1 MWTEKFAVENYVYG
15 TAPAQPL
22 LDQAHH
28 LTAGQ
33 SALVLADGE
42 GRNGVFL
49 AERGLQVT
57 SLDGAPTGVAKAER
71 LAAERGVTLDARIAD
86 LRGWDWQE
94 AAFDV
99 VVGVFFQFADPAF
112 RAAIFTGIRRTVK
125 PGGLVLL
132 HGFSTDQMGYA
143 SGGPGRL
150 AHLYTTELL
159 AEAFA
164 GWDVLR
170 LESYVA
176 DLDEGSG
183 HRGPAALMDLVAR
196 KPA

>member
-1 MWTEKFAVENYVYG
+1 MWTEKFAVEDYVYG
-15 TAPAQPL
+15 TAPAQFL

-49 AERGLQVT
+49 AKRGMAVT
-57 SLDGAPTGVAKAER
+57 SLDGAPTGVAKARR
-71 LAAERGVTLDARIAD
+71 LAVARGVALRALLGD
-86 LRGWDWQE
+86 LRDWPWEE
-94 AAFDV
+94 AAFDA
-99 VVGVFFQFADPAF
+99 VVGIFFQFADPDF
-112 RAAIFTGIRRTVK
+112 RSAIFAGIRRTVK

-132 HGFSTDQMGYA
+132 HGFSTGQMGYT

-150 AHLYTTELL
+150 AHLYTPDLL

-164 GWDVLR
+164 GWDILR
-170 LESYVA
+170 LETYVA
-176 DLDEGSG
+176 TLDEGSG
-183 HRGPAALMDLVAR
+183 HQGPAALIDLVAR
-196 KPA
+196 KPL